1 MEISIWY
8 FHLFCQ
14 ILGLQNVMD
23 MHNFCKISV
32 YKIGKFDRIVN
43 ICYQKLSSCSSP
55 SSSLFYLYV
64 LTLFDFFLYSD
75 FFRFFL
81 YSDYL
86 GKFFFPTCGRRQ
98 QVSFQPLLRRS
109 PRPGKLFSYSQIFFA
124 FFPAFYI
131 IPSHILHPLVS
142 SWKL

>member
-75 FFRFFL
+75 FFSILIIWVNFSFPPVAAVSKCRSSHCSAGHPGLENYFL
-81 YSDYL
+81 ILKYFSP
-86 GKFFFPTCGRRQ
+86 FFPRFISSLPIFCI
-98 QVSFQPLLRRS
+98 LLSLAGNCR
-109 PRPGKLFSYSQIFFA
+109 
-124 FFPAFYI
+124 
-131 IPSHILHPLVS
+131 H
-142 SWKL
+142 